1 MVATIVTGVRGG
13 KLSKSRE
20 QLIDKISAF
29 VIDEYK
35 LSRFKAVVSIKQHLS
50 RKLMDDWAVG
60 YASMDII
67 PTDNGKIKWATIDL
81 VNQNKRD
88 FIKTLLHEWC
98 HVKQY
103 LRGEMSLD
111 GRKWKSKDVS
121 KLSYSKQPCEK
132 EAYREQERLYKKLV
146 DLKII

>member
-1 MVATIVTGVRGG
+1 MIVTVVSGIRGG

-35 LSRFKAVVSIKQHLS
+35 LHRFKAVVSIKQHLS
-50 RKLMDDWAVG
+50 RKLMDDWAIG

-67 PTDNGKIKWATIDL
+67 PTDNGKIKWATIEL
-81 VNQNKRD
+81 ANQNKAS
-88 FIKTLLHEWC
+88 FVKTLLHEWC

-103 LRGEMSLD
+103 LRGEMSLC
-111 GRKWKSKDVS
+111 GGKWMSKDVS
-121 KLSYSKQPCEK
+121 KLSYSKQPSEK
-132 EAYREQERLYKKLV
+132 EAYKEQERLYKKLV

>member
-35 LSRFKAVVSIKQHLS
+35 LSRFKAVVCIKQHLS

-67 PTDNGKIKWATIDL
+67 PTDDGKIK
-81 VNQNKRD
+81 
-88 FIKTLLHEWC
+88 
-98 HVKQY
+98 
-103 LRGEMSLD
+103 
-111 GRKWKSKDVS
+111 
-121 KLSYSKQPCEK
+121 
-132 EAYREQERLYKKLV
+132 
-146 DLKII
+146 

>member
-1 MVATIVTGVRGG
+1 MVAIVISGVRGG
-13 KLSKSRE
+13 NLSKARDS
-20 QLIDKISAF
+20 LIETVSAF
-29 VIDEYK
+29 AIDEYK
-35 LSRFKAVVSIKQHLS
+35 LNRFKAVFTIQQRLS
-50 RKLMDDWAVG
+50 RKLMDGFATG
-60 YASMDII
+60 YASLDVID
-67 PTDNGKIKWATIDL
+67 TDKGKIKWVTIDL
-81 VNQNKRD
+81 VNQNKRE